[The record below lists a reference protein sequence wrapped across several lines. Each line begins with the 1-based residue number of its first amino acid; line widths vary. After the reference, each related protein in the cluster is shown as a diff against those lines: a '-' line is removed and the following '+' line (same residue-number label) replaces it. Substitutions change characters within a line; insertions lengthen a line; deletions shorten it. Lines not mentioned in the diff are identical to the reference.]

1 MAYKKRVQ
9 GRSYPYLYNV
19 SMTVGSM
26 KKAQTSPSQADKDA
40 WARMENNRIDSEL
53 REQQWEKEQM
63 NDAFARRV
71 THQATSNPMAVPNV
85 EPPPAQQ
92 EVDTMPRPMPPN
104 KNPQYTTSYRAN
116 RRDDVML
123 VQYLLKRV
131 YQQGHKAQP
140 PLNQANG
147 TSQLKIDGIYGPKTQ
162 KAITNFQ
169 LEMRKN
175 GRNIATDGCIDPER
189 SDSAIASISKTA
201 YTISW
206 LNKYFWLLYPQLAH
220 DIRADPECPMELK
233 LALI

>member
-26 KKAQTSPSQADKDA
+26 AKIQTAPSQQDKDA

-63 NDAFARRV
+63 LNAQAWRV
-71 THQATSNPMAVPNV
+71 THQASTNPMASPLV
-85 EPPPAQQ
+85 EPMPTQKPI
-92 EVDTMPRPMPPN
+92 DTLARPMPPG
-104 KNPQYTTSYRAN
+104 KPQQTIASGAN

-131 YQQGHKAQP
+131 YQQGHNVQP
-140 PLNQANG
+140 PLNQTNG
-147 TSQLKIDGIYGPKTQ
+147 TSQLKIDGFYGPKTQ
-162 KAITNFQ
+162 QAITNFQ
-169 LEMRKN
+169 FEMRRN
-175 GRNIATDGCIDPER
+175 GRSIATDGCVDPER
-189 SDSAIASISKTA
+189 GDSATSSISKTG

-206 LNKYFWLLYPQLAH
+206 LNKYLWVLYPQFAQ
-220 DIRADPECPMELK
+220 DIRADPECPLELK